1 MPKVVVE
8 RGGSSSWWGQLE
20 SPPAGQSVGG
30 DGGRR
35 PTLRTGWWSRSRQ
48 GSWGR
53 DVERALGGVEGPVG
67 EGRERRLESATTAA
81 GDSVD
86 EGGKMEAK
94 VQERNVEGSEKQ

>member
-8 RGGSSSWWGQLE
+8 RGGSSWWGQLE

-30 DGGRR
+30 GGRR
-35 PTLRTGWWSRSRQ
+35 PTLKTGWWSRSRQ

-53 DVERALGGVEGPVG
+53 DVERALGGVEGQVG

-86 EGGKMEAK
+86 EGGKREVRVK
-94 VQERNVEGSEKQ
+94 EEKVEGSEKQ